1 MINKYKRL
9 TSEEWDK
16 EVLKLAEYYFEFN
29 PCGRCHY
36 PTLERYK
43 CVHCGCSGTG
53 NCATCINPCKN
64 KDN

>member
-1 MINKYKRL
+1 MANKYKRL
-9 TSEEWDK
+9 TEEEWDK

-36 PTLERYK
+36 PTLEHYV

-53 NCATCINPCKN
+53 NCET
-64 KDN
+64 